1 MEKIGIIAAM
11 NIEMDILLNAMNE
24 YEETNFMGYKF
35 YEGCINDI
43 DIVLVESGV
52 GKVNAA
58 MATTLL
64 IGEFA
69 CDFILNTGIAG
80 GLKGVKTK
88 DVIIADGLMWY
99 DFDIRI
105 FGYEYGQVPHM
116 PKIFPVNPECI
127 MLVKSILNKLNID
140 YKTGVILSGDKFV
153 SSYDTLGLVKDM
165 SALASEMEG
174 CAVAQVATKA
184 GVDFVVLRYISD
196 VVGEPSQNEDYL
208 KFEEEMARRSASI
221 SLALINGLK

>member
-64 IGEFA
+64 ISEFG
-69 CDFILNTGIAG
+69 CDFIINTGIAG

-116 PKIFPVNPECI
+116 PKIFPVNPECV
-127 MLVKSILNKLNID
+127 MLAKSTLNKLNIE
-140 YKTGVILSGDKFV
+140 YKSGLILSGDKFV
-153 SSYDTLGLVKDM
+153 SSYDTIAECKDLG
-165 SALASEMEG
+165 ALASEMEG
-174 CAVAQVATKA
+174 CAIAQVATKA
-184 GVDFVVLRYISD
+184 GVDFLVIRYISD
-196 VVGEPSQNEDYL
+196 VIGEPSQNEDYL
-208 KFEEEMARRSASI
+208 KFEEEMARRSAEI
-221 SLALINGLK
+221 TLAMLNGLN

>member
-64 IGEFA
+64 ICEFA

-127 MLVKSILNKLNID
+127 MLVKSTLNKLNID
-140 YKTGVILSGDKFV
+140 YKTGLILSGDKFV
-153 SSYDTLGLVKDM
+153 SSYDTLDLAKDM
-165 SALASEMEG
+165 GALASEMEG

>member
-11 NIEMDILLNAMNE
+11 NIEMEILLDAMNE

-35 YEGCINDI
+35 YEGSINDI

-64 IGEFA
+64 ISEFA

-88 DVIIADGLMWY
+88 DVIIADGLMWH
-99 DFDIRI
+99 DFDIRL

-127 MLVKSILNKLNID
+127 MLAKSTLNKLNID
-140 YKTGVILSGDKFV
+140 YKTGLILSGDKFV
-153 SSYDTLGLVKDM
+153 SSYDTLGLAKDM
-165 SALASEMEG
+165 GALASEMEG

-184 GVDFVVLRYISD
+184 GVDFIVLRYISD